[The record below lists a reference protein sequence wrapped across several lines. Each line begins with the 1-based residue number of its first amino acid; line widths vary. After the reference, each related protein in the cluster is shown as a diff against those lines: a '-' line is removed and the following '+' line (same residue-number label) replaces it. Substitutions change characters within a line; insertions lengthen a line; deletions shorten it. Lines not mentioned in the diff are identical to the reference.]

1 MKSYILKFSF
11 AFFLLF
17 MSCTDVIDVEV
28 PEAAPRLVIEASI
41 DWVKG
46 SEGNEQLIKLSLSA
60 PYFENIL
67 ETAVTGASV
76 KVIKDDDQTEVVFI
90 DQNNGSYTTNDFV
103 AILDQSY
110 TLEVIYENEVYLAS
124 ETMTPVTDI
133 TAVFQSRESGF
144 DKNALE
150 VNVEY
155 LDPKDIKNFYL
166 VKFQRR
172 GDLLPTLFDM
182 KDEFTDGNIMTIFY
196 EQLEDE
202 DSGES
207 EFQPGDIVDIS
218 LLGLSVEYYNYIKLL
233 IEQSGGAGGP
243 FSTIP
248 AEIKGN
254 CVNITNP
261 DNYAFGYF
269 RLTEVDKR
277 VYQFE

>member
-1 MKSYILKFSF
+1 MKSYIIKFSF
-11 AFFLLF
+11 AISLLF